1 MIEINCQNYLNTYLN
16 KQVIYQHKDNCKN
29 LMLIFETRLSLSL
42 VLVIKNALYKMANFN
57 LMVIST
63 KNTIDFLEK
72 IFGKLPYKIE
82 INKQK
87 INLVEYSKILLDQNI
102 WKKIKEERI
111 LIFQSDSIVL
121 RNIEELEFPNLSMLG
136 PVCVHLDDNEKFV
149 MNGGFSLR
157 NKDLMLELCTN
168 KPITSKVE
176 DIFFTE
182 QIRKYYPEL
191 MPSLKEC
198 NNFAI
203 ESIGNKLTA
212 KGLHGTDKYYR
223 TFDGYKEIFDTLE
236 ISN

>member
-16 KQVIYQHKDNCKN
+16 KQVIYQHKENCKN
-29 LMLIFETRLSLSL
+29 LMVILETRLSLSL
-42 VLVIKNALYKMANFN
+42 ILVIKNALYKMTNFN
-57 LMVIST
+57 LMIIST

-82 INKQK
+82 INKSK
-87 INLVEYSKILLDQNI
+87 INLDEYSKILLDKDI

-111 LIFQSDSIVL
+111 LIFHSDSIVL
-121 RNIEELEFPNLSMLG
+121 RNIDELEFPNLSMLG
-136 PVCVHLDDNEKFV
+136 PVCVHLEDKEKFV

-168 KPITSKVE
+168 KPISSKVE

-191 MPSLKEC
+191 MPSIEEC
-198 NNFAI
+198 NDFAI
-203 ESIGNKLTA
+203 ESIGNKLKA

-223 TFDGYKEIFDTLE
+223 TFDGYKEIFDILE

>member
-16 KQVIYQHKDNCKN
+16 KQVIYQHKENCKN
-29 LMLIFETRLSLSL
+29 LMVILETRLSLSL
-42 VLVIKNALYKMANFN
+42 ILVIKNALYKMTNFN
-57 LMVIST
+57 LMIIST

-82 INKQK
+82 INKSK
-87 INLVEYSKILLDQNI
+87 INLDEYSKILLDKDI

-121 RNIEELEFPNLSMLG
+121 RNIDELEFPNLSMLG
-136 PVCVHLDDNEKFV
+136 PVCVHLEDKEKFV

-168 KPITSKVE
+168 KPISSKVE

-191 MPSLKEC
+191 MPSIEEC
-198 NNFAI
+198 NDFAI
-203 ESIGNKLTA
+203 ESIGNKLKA

-223 TFDGYKEIFDTLE
+223 TFDGYKEIFDILE

>member
-16 KQVIYQHKDNCKN
+16 KQVIYQHKENCKN
-29 LMLIFETRLSLSL
+29 LMLIVETRLSMSL
-42 VLVIKNALYKMANFN
+42 ILVIKNALYKMANFN

-63 KNTIDFLEK
+63 KNTINFLEK

-82 INKQK
+82 INKQR

-102 WKKIKEERI
+102 WKRIKEDRI

-121 RNIEELEFPNLSMLG
+121 RNIKESEFQNLSMIG
-136 PVCVHLDDNEKFV
+136 PVCVHLEDKEKFV

-157 NKDLMLELCTN
+157 NKDLMLDLCTN
-168 KPITSKVE
+168 KPITSNVE

-191 MPSLKEC
+191 MPSIEDC

-203 ESIGNKLTA
+203 ESVGNKLTA

-236 ISN
+236 ISS

>member
-1 MIEINCQNYLNTYLN
+1 MIELNCQNYLNTYLN
-16 KQVIYQHKDNCKN
+16 KQVIYQHKENCKN
-29 LMLIFETRLSLSL
+29 LMLIVETRLSLSL
-42 VLVIKNALYKMANFN
+42 ILVIKNALYKMANFN

-63 KNTIDFLEK
+63 KNTINFLEK

-82 INKQK
+82 INKQR

-102 WKKIKEERI
+102 WKRIKEDRI

-121 RNIEELEFPNLSMLG
+121 RNIKESEFQNLSMIG
-136 PVCVHLDDNEKFV
+136 PVCVHLEDKEKFV

-157 NKDLMLELCTN
+157 NKDLMLDLCTN
-168 KPITSKVE
+168 KPITSNVE

-191 MPSLKEC
+191 MPSIEDC

-203 ESIGNKLTA
+203 ESVGNKLTA

-236 ISN
+236 ISS